1 MTQTEKFLTGA
12 RCSQGSSDLAVFESC
27 SMWPKIRQSKI
38 IPVGFYFVAGILAGR
53 LKQKADLVPGIF
65 IQGYRPHSSNGLF
78 SSEKR
83 GYGALLVKPESDV
96 KTAPDDLVLCEA
108 NVYQMKEDH
117 RFELVLMNS
126 EWRHPEAVKQFMVRL
141 RREHRLEEISD
152 VKKCVYHCDKSR
164 GYFLAG
170 RDYEVWSQLVGL
182 VENTQGLS
190 KKVLVVDYNCGIPC
204 VVDFKEENFELVD

>member
-1 MTQTEKFLTGA
+1 
-12 RCSQGSSDLAVFESC
+12 
-27 SMWPKIRQSKI
+27 MWPKIRQSKI

-96 KTAPDDLVLCEA
+96 KMAPDDLVLCEA
-108 NVYQMKEDH
+108 NVYQMKEDD

-141 RREHRLEEISD
+141 RQEHRLEEISD

>member
-1 MTQTEKFLTGA
+1 MTQTEKFLTGS

-83 GYGALLVKPESDV
+83 GYGAS
-96 KTAPDDLVLCEA
+96 
-108 NVYQMKEDH
+108 Y
-117 RFELVLMNS
+117 
-126 EWRHPEAVKQFMVRL
+126 RL
-141 RREHRLEEISD
+141 FAGETGKRREN
-152 VKKCVYHCDKSR
+152 
-164 GYFLAG
+164 GAG
-170 RDYEVWSQLVGL
+170 R
-182 VENTQGLS
+182 
-190 KKVLVVDYNCGIPC
+190 PC
-204 VVDFKEENFELVD
+204 PV

>member
-96 KTAPDDLVLCEA
+96 KTAPADLVLCEA
-108 NVYQMKEDH
+108 NVYQMKEDD

-141 RREHRLEEISD
+141 RREHRLEEITIG
-152 VKKCVYHCDKSR
+152 V
-164 GYFLAG
+164 LAIKIFAFSTLLG
-170 RDYEVWSQLVGL
+170 CPTPNLAFKIKPS
-182 VENTQGLS
+182 TSSLS
-190 KKVLVVDYNCGIPC
+190 FNVPP
-204 VVDFKEENFELVD
+204 

>member
-83 GYGALLVKPESDV
+83 GYGARSEEHTS
-96 KTAPDDLVLCEA
+96 
-108 NVYQMKEDH
+108 
-117 RFELVLMNS
+117 EL
-126 EWRHPEAVKQFMVRL
+126 Q
-141 RREHRLEEISD
+141 
-152 VKKCVYHCDKSR
+152 SR
-164 GYFLAG
+164 
-170 RDYEVWSQLVGL
+170 
-182 VENTQGLS
+182 
-190 KKVLVVDYNCGIPC
+190 
-204 VVDFKEENFELVD
+204 

>member
-108 NVYQMKEDH
+108 NVYQMKEDD

-126 EWRHPEAVKQFMVRL
+126 EWRHPEAVKQF
-141 RREHRLEEISD
+141 
-152 VKKCVYHCDKSR
+152 VYHCDKSR

>member
-108 NVYQMKEDH
+108 NVYQMKEDD
-117 RFELVLMNS
+117 RFELVLLNS

-141 RREHRLEEISD
+141 RQEHRLEEISD

-170 RDYEVWSQLVGL
+170 RGYEVWSQLVGL